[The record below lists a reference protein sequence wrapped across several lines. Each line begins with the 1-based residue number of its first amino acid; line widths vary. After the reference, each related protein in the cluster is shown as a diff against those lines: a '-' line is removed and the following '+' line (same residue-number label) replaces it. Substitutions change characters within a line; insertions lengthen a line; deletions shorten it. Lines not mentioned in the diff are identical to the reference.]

1 MESYLNMKNIFRI
14 DSSTYLLMLL
24 GLLSGYI
31 KNVFI
36 ILIIVLIHEIGH
48 VFFFYLFNIEIESIV
63 IYPFG
68 GVSKINKR
76 IHERIY
82 KDIFVSLGGI
92 LFQLLLFII
101 MYFLYKNGF
110 IVSSTYHMF
119 NTYNR
124 SIILFN
130 LIPII
135 PLDGSKLFFAL
146 FTKFLSFRLSYI
158 LMVIVGI
165 ISLVLFILY
174 NCIFKINDMVIYVFL
189 IVNLYLVFKDY
200 KYVMNKF
207 YLERIMYDNYYNG
220 IVNDSSIDNIRL
232 DKYYYFKV
240 GKGYINEKKYILKNK
255 F

>member
-1 MESYLNMKNIFRI
+1 MKNIFRI
-14 DSSTYLLMLL
+14 DGSTYLLMLL

-36 ILIIVLIHEIGH
+36 ILIIVLIHETGH

-82 KDIFVSLGGI
+82 KDIFISLGGI
-92 LFQLLLFII
+92 LFQLILFII
-101 MYFLYKNGF
+101 VYFLYKNGF
-110 IVSSTYHMF
+110 IVSSTYHMY

-158 LMVIVGI
+158 LMIIVGI
-165 ISLVLFILY
+165 ISLLLFILY
-174 NCIFKINDMVIYVFL
+174 NSIFKINDMVIYVFL

-240 GKGYINEKKYILKNK
+240 GKGFINEKKYILKNK

>member
-1 MESYLNMKNIFRI
+1 MKNIFRI
-14 DSSTYLLMLL
+14 DGSTYLLMLL
-24 GLLSGYI
+24 GLSSGYI

-36 ILIIVLIHEIGH
+36 ILIIVLIHETGH

-82 KDIFVSLGGI
+82 KDIFISLGGI
-92 LFQLLLFII
+92 LFQLILFII
-101 MYFLYKNGF
+101 VYFLYKNGF

-165 ISLVLFILY
+165 ISLLLFILY
-174 NCIFKINDMVIYVFL
+174 NWIFKINDMVIYVFL

-240 GKGYINEKKYILKNK
+240 GKGFINEKKYILKNK

>member
-1 MESYLNMKNIFRI
+1 MKNIFRI
-14 DSSTYLLMLL
+14 DGSTYLLMLF

-82 KDIFVSLGGI
+82 KDIFISLGGI
-92 LFQLLLFII
+92 LFQLILFII
-101 MYFLYKNGF
+101 MYFLYKYGF
-110 IVSSTYHMF
+110 IVSSTYHIF

-135 PLDGSKLFFAL
+135 PLDGSKLLFAL

-158 LMVIVGI
+158 LMVIVGV
-165 ISLVLFILY
+165 ISLVLFIIY
-174 NCIFKINDMVIYVFL
+174 NCVFKINDMVIYVFFM
-189 IVNLYLVFKDY
+189 INLYLVIKDY

>member
-14 DSSTYLLMLL
+14 DNSTYVLMLL

-31 KNVFI
+31 KNVSI
-36 ILIIVLIHEIGH
+36 ILIIVLIHELGH
-48 VFFFYLFNIEIESIV
+48 VFFFYLFNIDIESVV

-68 GVSKINKR
+68 GVSKINKK

-82 KDIFVSLGGI
+82 KDIFISLGGI

-101 MYFLYKNGF
+101 VYYLYNNGI
-110 IVSSTYHMF
+110 IVSSTYDLF

-130 LIPII
+130 LIPIV

-146 FTKFLSFRLSYI
+146 FTIFLSFRISYI
-158 LMVIVGI
+158 LMIIVGI
-165 ISLVLFILY
+165 ISLLLFIIY
-174 NCIFKINDMVIYVFL
+174 NCVFKINDIVIYIFL
-189 IVNLYLVFKDY
+189 IVNLYFVLRNF

-207 YLERIMYDNYYNG
+207 YLERVMYDNYYNG
-220 IVNDSSIDNIRL
+220 IIYGGNVSSMRL
-232 DKYYYFKV
+232 NKYYFFCDN
-240 GKGYINEKKYILKNK
+240 GKYLNEKKYLINNK

>member
-1 MESYLNMKNIFRI
+1 MKNIFRI
-14 DSSTYLLMLL
+14 DGSTYLLMLL

-36 ILIIVLIHEIGH
+36 ILIIVLIHETGH

-82 KDIFVSLGGI
+82 KDLFISLGGI
-92 LFQLLLFII
+92 LFQLILFII
-101 MYFLYKNGF
+101 VYFLYKNGF

-124 SIILFN
+124 SIIIFN

-165 ISLVLFILY
+165 ISLLLFILY
-174 NCIFKINDMVIYVFL
+174 NWIFKINDMVIYVFL

-240 GKGYINEKKYILKNK
+240 GKGFINEKKYILKNK

>member
-1 MESYLNMKNIFRI
+1 MKNIFRI

-36 ILIIVLIHEIGH
+36 ILIIVLIHETGH

-82 KDIFVSLGGI
+82 KDIFISLGGI
-92 LFQLLLFII
+92 LFQLILFII
-101 MYFLYKNGF
+101 VYFLYKNGF
-110 IVSSTYHMF
+110 IVSSTYHMY

-165 ISLVLFILY
+165 ISLLLFILY
-174 NCIFKINDMVIYVFL
+174 NWIFKINDMVIYVFL

-240 GKGYINEKKYILKNK
+240 GKGFINEKKYILKNK

>member
-1 MESYLNMKNIFRI
+1 MKNIFRI

-36 ILIIVLIHEIGH
+36 ILIIVLIHETGH

-82 KDIFVSLGGI
+82 KDIFISLGGI
-92 LFQLLLFII
+92 LFQLILFII
-101 MYFLYKNGF
+101 VYFLYKNGF

-124 SIILFN
+124 SIIIFN

-165 ISLVLFILY
+165 ISLLLFILY
-174 NCIFKINDMVIYVFL
+174 NWIFKINDMVIYVFL

-240 GKGYINEKKYILKNK
+240 GKGFINEKKYILKNK

>member
-1 MESYLNMKNIFRI
+1 MKNIFRI
-14 DSSTYLLMLL
+14 DGSTYLLMLL
-24 GLLSGYI
+24 GLSSGYI

-36 ILIIVLIHEIGH
+36 ILIIVLIHETGH

-82 KDIFVSLGGI
+82 KDIFISLGGI

-101 MYFLYKNGF
+101 MYFLYKNEF
-110 IVSSTYHMF
+110 IVSSTYHMY

-165 ISLVLFILY
+165 ISLLLFILY
-174 NCIFKINDMVIYVFL
+174 NWIFKINDMVIYVFL

-240 GKGYINEKKYILKNK
+240 GKGFINEKKYILKNK

>member
-1 MESYLNMKNIFRI
+1 MKNIFRI
-14 DSSTYLLMLL
+14 DGSTYLLMLF

-36 ILIIVLIHEIGH
+36 ILIIVLIHETGH

-82 KDIFVSLGGI
+82 KDIFISLGGI
-92 LFQLLLFII
+92 LFQLILFII
-101 MYFLYKNGF
+101 VYFLYKNGF
-110 IVSSTYHMF
+110 IVSSTYHMY

-158 LMVIVGI
+158 LMIIVGI
-165 ISLVLFILY
+165 ISLVAT
-174 NCIFKINDMVIYVFL
+174 VL
-189 IVNLYLVFKDY
+189 IC
-200 KYVMNKF
+200 
-207 YLERIMYDNYYNG
+207 
-220 IVNDSSIDNIRL
+220 
-232 DKYYYFKV
+232 
-240 GKGYINEKKYILKNK
+240 
-255 F
+255 

>member
-1 MESYLNMKNIFRI
+1 MKNIFRI

-36 ILIIVLIHEIGH
+36 ILIIVLIHETGH

-82 KDIFVSLGGI
+82 KDIFISLGGI
-92 LFQLLLFII
+92 LFQLILFII
-101 MYFLYKNGF
+101 VYFLYKNGF
-110 IVSSTYHMF
+110 IVSSTYHMY

-158 LMVIVGI
+158 LMIIVGI
-165 ISLVLFILY
+165 ISLVLFIIY
-174 NCIFKINDMVIYVFL
+174 NCVFKINDMVIYVFL

-240 GKGYINEKKYILKNK
+240 GKGFINEKKYILKNK

>member
-1 MESYLNMKNIFRI
+1 MKNIFRI
-14 DSSTYLLMLL
+14 DGSTYLLMLL
-24 GLLSGYI
+24 GLSSGYI

-36 ILIIVLIHEIGH
+36 ILIIVLIHETGH

-82 KDIFVSLGGI
+82 KDIFISLGGI
-92 LFQLLLFII
+92 LFQLILFII
-101 MYFLYKNGF
+101 VYFLYKNGF
-110 IVSSTYHMF
+110 IVSSTYHMY

-158 LMVIVGI
+158 LMIIVGI

-174 NCIFKINDMVIYVFL
+174 NSIFKINDMVIYVFL

-240 GKGYINEKKYILKNK
+240 GKGFIDEKKYILKNK

>member
-1 MESYLNMKNIFRI
+1 MKNIFRI

-36 ILIIVLIHEIGH
+36 ILIIVLIHETGH

-82 KDIFVSLGGI
+82 KDIFISLGGI
-92 LFQLLLFII
+92 LFQLILFII
-101 MYFLYKNGF
+101 VYFLYKNGF

-165 ISLVLFILY
+165 ISLLLFILY
-174 NCIFKINDMVIYVFL
+174 NWIFKINDMVIYVFL

-240 GKGYINEKKYILKNK
+240 GKGFINEKKYILKNK